1 MAIYK
6 VTNNATG
13 ETVTKDEFHEEF
25 RQLNGIQEGAE
36 LNAIQL
42 KQYSEFEEEL
52 AWSKYLQ
59 KSLDLTVEPVD
70 TIEAIEAVRSEVERA
85 AELQRAGK
93 ARLQKYTATAL
104 AEVKDD
110 KDTKANVEAVLTA
123 GRQAPVNVKKW
134 FEAKGNKP
142 AAITHVKLGGHVESA
157 LDEIAADREAKRA
170 ATST

>member
-1 MAIYK
+1 M
-6 VTNNATG
+6 
-13 ETVTKDEFHEEF
+13 
-25 RQLNGIQEGAE
+25 
-36 LNAIQL
+36 
-42 KQYSEFEEEL
+42 
-52 AWSKYLQ
+52 Q

-110 KDTKANVEAVLTA
+110 KNTKANVEAVLTA

-142 AAITHVKLGGHVESA
+142 AAITHVKLGEHVESA

>member
-25 RQLNGIQEGAE
+25 RQLNSIQEGAE

-52 AWSKYLQ
+52 AGSKYLQ
-59 KSLDLTVEPVD
+59 KSLDLTVEPVN

-110 KDTKANVEAVLTA
+110 KNTKANVEAVLTA
-123 GRQAPVNVKKW
+123 GRQAPVNVAKW
-134 FEAKGNKP
+134 FERKGDKP
-142 AAITHVKLGGHVESA
+142 ATITHVKLSKHVEKA
-157 LDEIAADREAKRA
+157 LEQIAADREAKRTA
-170 ATST
+170 KAT